1 MNFVCKFLHSSLG
14 KKYVMAATGFVLVGF
29 VIGHM
34 VGNLQFYLPPEAI
47 NKYARLLH
55 ASEELL
61 WGVRLVMLA
70 AVGLHVWSAIQL
82 TRENRA
88 ARPVGYYGNPAP
100 LAASYASRTMLIS
113 GLILFTFVSYHL
125 LHYTLRV
132 EAINGSSIPF
142 TALRAEDGGLD
153 VYAMMVAGFSV
164 WYVSLFYLVGVALLC
179 LHLSHGIQAM
189 FQSLGW
195 KNHQYGPLLNRAA
208 QVIALAL
215 FLGYSSIPLSVLVLG
230 HGKSHLEAV
239 KAKAAATGTAGEV
252 RK

>member
-1 MNFVCKFLHSSLG
+1 MNFVCNFLQSSLG
-14 KKYVMAATGFVLVGF
+14 KKYVMAVTGFVLVGF

-34 VGNLQFYLPPEAI
+34 VGNLQFFLPPEAI

-55 ASEELL
+55 ASAELL
-61 WGVRLVMLA
+61 WAVRLTLLA

-88 ARPVGYYGNPAP
+88 ARPEGYHGNPAP
-100 LAASYASRTMLIS
+100 LAASYASRTMLVS
-113 GLILFTFVSYHL
+113 GLIIFTFVVYHL

-132 EAINGSSIPF
+132 ESINGSPVPF
-142 TALRAEDGGLD
+142 TSLRAEDGGLD

-195 KNHQYGPLLNRAA
+195 KNHHYGPLLNRAA
-208 QVIALAL
+208 QVIALVL
-215 FLGYSSIPLSVLVLG
+215 LIGYSSIPLSVVVFG
-230 HGKSHLEAV
+230 HGKSYLNEVVQKARAQALAV
-239 KAKAAATGTAGEV
+239 EV
-252 RK
+252 K